1 MGAPSL
7 AGALSIS
14 RRSPSASTTTSDP
27 AGRDGSSAPVLL
39 VADLL
44 HPIDRLAVEP
54 FLDGDM
60 AHRRGRRR
68 PVPMLLPRRKGD
80 DVAGPD
86 LLDRAA
92 LVLDPAAAG
101 HHDQG
106 LAERVSV
113 PGGARAR
120 LEGDESAGDAGWI
133 GRTQQRVDPDSAGK
147 PLPRSL
153 AGRLRPASLDL
164 HHPLLWP
171 QSSRR
176 SRSSWRVI

>member
-27 AGRDGSSAPVLL
+27 AGRDGSSAAVRL

-68 PVPMLLPRRKGD
+68 PVPMLLPRRKRD
-80 DVAGPD
+80 DVARTD
-86 LLDRAA
+86 LLDQAA

-101 HHDQG
+101 HDDQS
-106 LAERVSV
+106 LAERGGV
-113 PGGARAR
+113 PGGARGG
-120 LEGDESAGDAGWI
+120 LG
-133 GRTQQRVDPDSAGK
+133 
-147 PLPRSL
+147 
-153 AGRLRPASLDL
+153 
-164 HHPLLWP
+164 
-171 QSSRR
+171 
-176 SRSSWRVI
+176 